1 MAQGDAEHARPARRM
16 TDLAVLTPVIAFV
29 MLMPPIIGLFAK
41 PEALVL
47 SVPLILVYLLGL
59 WLAMIAAA
67 FLIARNLKRGVAQGD
82 E

>member
-1 MAQGDAEHARPARRM
+1 MAQGEADRARPARRV
-16 TDLAVLTPVIAFV
+16 TDLAVLTPVIAFL

-41 PEALVL
+41 PEALIL

-59 WLAMIAAA
+59 WLAMIVAAY
-67 FLIARNLKRGVAQGD
+67 LIARNLKRGVARRD